1 MTTLETV
8 DDNWLPHQNTVNA
21 LKKRGITK
29 EQYEPVVRQFRREN
43 WHKQIKGASHKFYMM
58 FDKVHG
64 RNAPKPDRSEDK
76 AQAEA
81 RKQAFKSKSK
91 DSKER
96 IIDIKDNVQYQVGE
110 EQLRKNLAMIA
121 KNWGW
126 TNEQCDK
133 WLKRELEKDSKRKV
147 R

>member
-1 MTTLETV
+1 MSFATV
-8 DDNWLPHQNTVNA
+8 DDEWLPCDKTLNAIKKRYISKSQYVKVLKQFRKEKRNTIVENANTVF
-21 LKKRGITK
+21 LK
-29 EQYEPVVRQFRREN
+29 
-43 WHKQIKGASHKFYMM
+43 M
-58 FDKVHG
+58 FNGMYGEDSP
-64 RNAPKPDRSEDK
+64 APDRSEDK

-110 EQLRKNLAMIA
+110 EQLRANLTMIA
-121 KNWGW
+121 NRFGW
-126 TNEQCDK
+126 TSEQCDK
-133 WLKRELEKDSKRKV
+133 WLERELEKDSKRKA